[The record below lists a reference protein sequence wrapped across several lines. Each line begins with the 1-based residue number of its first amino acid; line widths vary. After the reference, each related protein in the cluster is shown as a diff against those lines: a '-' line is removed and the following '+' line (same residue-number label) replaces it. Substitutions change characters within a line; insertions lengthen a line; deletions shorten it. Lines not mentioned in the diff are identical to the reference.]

1 MMTEFFSHKNEEETK
16 LISSESHEGL
26 VEQLL
31 KLTEVHKG
39 FPIDVTDIV
48 SKYIESVGLEY
59 LNRNLAL
66 CGNLKIC
73 SADNGCRY
81 LLTHSRA
88 F

>member
-1 MMTEFFSHKNEEETK
+1 MTEAFSHDTETEGK
-16 LISSESHEGL
+16 TATSESHAGL

-31 KLTEVHKG
+31 KLTEANKS

-48 SKYIESVGLEY
+48 SKYVDSVGLEY
-59 LNRNLAL
+59 LNRNLSL
-66 CGNLKIC
+66 CCNLKIF
-73 SADNGCRY
+73 STDNGRRY